1 MERLRRSFRESF
13 RRRKDHV
20 PESSK
25 PHQWQSDEAAVRAG
39 TCNFYVKYLGCV
51 EVYESRGMPVCEE
64 ALKVLRNSRRRPV
77 KGVLHISGDGLRVVE
92 EDTKGLI
99 VDQTIEKVSFCAP
112 DRNHEKGFSY
122 ICRDGTTR
130 RWMCH
135 GFLAS
140 KDSGERLSHAVGCA
154 FAVCLERKQKRD
166 KECSVTMNFDT
177 SNSTFTRSGS
187 FRAAPLTE
195 RIQDPQEYKPAEPPA
210 PAKAVVN
217 PFAIERPHAAPH
229 LLERQGSFR
238 GLSQLNQSSP
248 FKRQMSLRI
257 GDLPSTV
264 ERQQNSLSNEAPSY
278 KSNLIVTPVT
288 PIPETSPMV
297 ERSNAVSAMCQQLSQ
312 GLSLLSSTDDPFL
325 VDNKVNM
332 ITSTNGF
339 QMNNKD
345 PAPANSQLSRGEQ
358 WLGSLTA
365 SVASQGPSSLPP
377 RRPPAL
383 GAHTRSQ
390 SLGSPPEAPPSLFQA
405 NPPTVAAPAPV
416 ALPAIP
422 PRSPFHTAL
431 HSSTSV
437 PLATNSPPHPS
448 ASIANR
454 TNPIVSDPFDAEWAA
469 LATRSPSNTNPFL
482 QNSVVKTFEVRM

>member
-1 MERLRRSFRESF
+1 
-13 RRRKDHV
+13 
-20 PESSK
+20 
-25 PHQWQSDEAAVRAG
+25 
-39 TCNFYVKYLGCV
+39 
-51 EVYESRGMPVCEE
+51 
-64 ALKVLRNSRRRPV
+64 
-77 KGVLHISGDGLRVVE
+77 
-92 EDTKGLI
+92 
-99 VDQTIEKVSFCAP
+99 
-112 DRNHEKGFSY
+112 
-122 ICRDGTTR
+122 
-130 RWMCH
+130 
-135 GFLAS
+135 
-140 KDSGERLSHAVGCA
+140 
-154 FAVCLERKQKRD
+154 
-166 KECSVTMNFDT
+166 
-177 SNSTFTRSGS
+177 
-187 FRAAPLTE
+187 
-195 RIQDPQEYKPAEPPA
+195 
-210 PAKAVVN
+210 
-217 PFAIERPHAAPH
+217 
-229 LLERQGSFR
+229 
-238 GLSQLNQSSP
+238 
-248 FKRQMSLRI
+248 
-257 GDLPSTV
+257 
-264 ERQQNSLSNEAPSY
+264 
-278 KSNLIVTPVT
+278 
-288 PIPETSPMV
+288 
-297 ERSNAVSAMCQQLSQ
+297 
-312 GLSLLSSTDDPFL
+312 
-325 VDNKVNM
+325 M

-437 PLATNSPPHPS
+437 PLATNSPPYPS